1 MSARKLAAL
10 MCCAVVIFSGTA
22 LGQGGGVGVG
32 GGGGGA
38 PVTLGA
44 ERRADIH
51 RLLDVMKVVEEEVKS
66 LEPAFNNFKLSFPR
80 VPAKVWEELR
90 KEFEAE
96 FNAEMIRDT
105 YVPIFARHFSAAEV
119 KALIKFYESPAG
131 RKLLETMPRV
141 KEEAYI
147 VGYERGQKL
156 GRRMQERLKARGYEP
171 PET

>member
-10 MCCAVVIFSGTA
+10 MFYVVVIFGGTA
-22 LGQGGGVGVG
+22 LGQSGGVAAG
-32 GGGGGA
+32 GRRA

-44 ERRADIH
+44 ERRADIL
-51 RLLDVMKVVEEEVKS
+51 RLLDAMRVVEEEVKL
-66 LEPAFNNFKLSFPR
+66 LEPAFNNFKLSFPH

-90 KEFEAE
+90 KEFDAE

-141 KEEAYI
+141 KEEGYI
-147 VGYERGQKL
+147 VGYERGQSL
-156 GRRMQERLKARGYEP
+156 GRRMQERLKARGYDP